1 MKKSKDVFFKPML
14 KGSLTQF
21 IVFCFDGNQQGNKAT
36 ENGWVIYVEIAG
48 EDDTANIQLTF
59 NQEASLTWSS

>member
-1 MKKSKDVFFKPML
+1 ML
-14 KGSLTQF
+14 KGSLTQV